1 MKITTR
7 RSSQKGAFAAIEAT
21 EYTAE
26 LSYYEDNTLAA
37 SHWLW
42 SKSGTPSRENA
53 RAGLQNAE

>member
-37 SHWLW
+37 VALALVQERN
-42 SKSGTPSRENA
+42 TI
-53 RAGLQNAE
+53 